1 MESKDRNF
9 SKVPNL
15 LSRYASRPFY
25 HQRSN
30 KSRRHT
36 GHCLFNAFYPIPRYC
51 PTCLLST
58 VQGSAWLFQQR
69 CGQVF
74 KCCELW
80 QIIIAQSDTNSWSET
95 AQIVYDHQ
103 SGCRRDGQ
111 VVYNYPRCSWSGGQ
125 VQVLCNLFF
134 AARASCF
141 FGRAGVNYHLVCA
154 QSESIGPGATISA
167 LELQKTGA
175 FISHNIL
182 CLVLGFCN
190 FWLKYIICPFF
201 CIAANWSCQT
211 RLKAQSELTHLWE
224 DVSWFCPFS
233 PVVQEWCFVDV
244 HSAHQYFFVHNCA
257 CMCQQVDRLQP
268 PINTDNLVI
277 TSAE

>member
-15 LSRYASRPFY
+15 LSRYASRPLY

-111 VVYNYPRCSWSGGQ
+111 VVYNYPRCSWSAGQ
-125 VQVLCNLFF
+125 VVRCKFCATFFLPRAPVVFLAGQELITTWLVPNRSPSDLEPQSAHLSCKRLVHLF
-134 AARASCF
+134 
-141 FGRAGVNYHLVCA
+141 L
-154 QSESIGPGATISA
+154 TISCA
-167 LELQKTGA
+167 WCYA
-175 FISHNIL
+175 
-182 CLVLGFCN
+182 
-190 FWLKYIICPFF
+190 
-201 CIAANWSCQT
+201 
-211 RLKAQSELTHLWE
+211 
-224 DVSWFCPFS
+224 WF
-233 PVVQEWCFVDV
+233 
-244 HSAHQYFFVHNCA
+244 
-257 CMCQQVDRLQP
+257 L
-268 PINTDNLVI
+268 
-277 TSAE
+277 